1 MATGRNIR
9 PHALFIS
16 QLQTGLAVLSR
27 LSATEPAATPPHKR
41 ILMTRLANR
50 IELLSIEALPEASGR
65 DLLLCLSHLRWNF
78 VWQRPQHLMTRAAA
92 HYDVLF
98 WEEPLWEEGKPRLR
112 MDYVADGITVC
123 TPVLPH
129 GMPSDEAAEV
139 QRRMLDETLAAQ
151 RRRSTTLW
159 FYTPMALAFAGHL
172 TADLY
177 IYDCMDELSA
187 FRGAPPEMLEREQD
201 LLGRA
206 DLVFTGGRSLYEAK
220 RHRHPDVHAFPSSI
234 DKAHFA
240 QARQLRHADPTDQ
253 KALARPRIGFCGVID
268 ERMDI
273 DLLASLAASEPDW
286 QFVMLGPVVKIDPA
300 ALPRPDN
307 IHWLGMKRYEEL
319 PAYIAGW
326 DVALMPFAMNEATR
340 FISPTKTPEFL
351 AAGIPVVSTPVRD
364 VVTPYGE
371 QGLVG
376 IAGDLTAA
384 RKQIHAALRRP
395 RKTWLKDVDRFLADM
410 SWDSTFNAM
419 HRLMRGGGSAAE
431 STGRDVSADQRH
443 V

>member
-1 MATGRNIR
+1 
-9 PHALFIS
+9 
-16 QLQTGLAVLSR
+16 
-27 LSATEPAATPPHKR
+27 
-41 ILMTRLANR
+41 MTRLANR
-50 IELLSIEALPEASGR
+50 IELFNIEALPEKSGR

-78 VWQRPQHLMTRAAA
+78 VWQRPQHLMTRAAR

-98 WEEPLWEEGKPRLR
+98 WEEPVWEDGAPRLR
-112 MDYVADGITVC
+112 LDYVADNVTVLV
-123 TPVLPH
+123 PILPH
-129 GMPSDEAAEV
+129 GMTPEDAATA
-139 QRRMLDETLAAQ
+139 QRRMLDEMLAA
-151 RRRSTTLW
+151 RPRRSTTLW
-159 FYTPMALAFAGHL
+159 FYTPMALAFAGHAA
-172 TADLY
+172 ADLC

-187 FRGAPPEMLEREQD
+187 FRGAPPEMLERERD

-220 RHRHPDVHAFPSSI
+220 RHRHADVHAFPSSI

-240 QARQLRHADPTDQ
+240 TARELRQADPPDQ
-253 KALARPRIGFCGVID
+253 KAVRHPRIGFCGVID

-273 DLLASLAASEPDW
+273 DLLANLAAAEPDW

-300 ALPRPDN
+300 ALPRPAN
-307 IHWLGMKRYEEL
+307 VHWLGMKRYEEL

-351 AAGIPVVSTPVRD
+351 AAGVPVVSTPVRD

-371 QGLVG
+371 LGLVG

-384 RKQIHAALRRP
+384 CKQIRAALKQP
-395 RKTWLKDVDRFLADM
+395 RKTWLRDVDRFLADM
-410 SWDSTFNAM
+410 SWDNTFEAM
-419 HRLMRGGGSAAE
+419 HRLMKGGGSAA
-431 STGRDVSADQRH
+431 GNAAGAIAADQSH